1 MTISRR
7 MLFLSMSFA
16 SLARIA
22 FAAEDGP
29 PEGRRIALSGY
40 DPMAYFEDG
49 QPEKGVR
56 KFWYSFDDVI
66 YIFRSSERR
75 AKFATNPE
83 QYAPQY
89 NGYCAAG
96 VSKGYKAEPDPE
108 AWAIA
113 SGRLFVF
120 QLKDRVPDFKKDI
133 TGLAARADANWP
145 TVKNQ

>member
-7 MLFLSMSFA
+7 MLLLSMSGA
-16 SLARIA
+16 SLALPA
-22 FAAEDGP
+22 FAAEGGP

-49 QPEKGVR
+49 KPEKGVR
-56 KFWYSFDDVI
+56 EFWYSFDDVI
-66 YIFRSSERR
+66 YIFRSSEHR
-75 AKFATNPE
+75 AKFAANPE
-83 QYAPQY
+83 RYAPQY

-113 SGRLFVF
+113 GGRLFVF
-120 QLKDRVPDFKKDI
+120 QLKDRVPDFKKNI
-133 TGLAARADANWP
+133 AGLAAQADTNWP
-145 TVKNQ
+145 RVKNQ